1 MATLSDQGFIDLGDL
16 RLEYRMSGPRPSDAP
31 TLILLHEGLGSAGM
45 WGDFPDKLAAV
56 TGCGVFAWSRVGY
69 GNSSPAKLPLTLD
82 FMHVEAERILPR
94 LLDAIGFQQGLLIG
108 HSDGASIAAIYGGSV
123 QDHRVRGLVLMAPH
137 FIVEDVTINSIREIR
152 HAFDTTDVRQ
162 RFQRWHADAD
172 ATVRGWTDVWMKNN
186 FKSWDISGA
195 LAYIRVPILIIQ
207 GEHDHYGTGQQ
218 IEIAQE
224 ECYCPVEVLLIPGIQ
239 HVPHREAPEVT
250 LAAIKEFCG
259 RLLGEHAGAQTA
271 AR

>member
-1 MATLSDQGFIDLGDL
+1 MATLSDQGFLELGDL
-16 RLEYRMSGPRPSDAP
+16 RLEYRMAGPRPQEAP

-45 WGDFPDKLAAV
+45 WGDFPEKLAAA

-69 GNSSPAKLPLTLD
+69 GQSSPAKLPRKLD
-82 FMHVEAERILPR
+82 FMHVEAREILPR
-94 LLDAIGFQQGLLIG
+94 LLDAIGFREGLLVG
-108 HSDGASIAAIYGGSV
+108 HSDGASIAAIYGGAV

-152 HAFDTTDVRQ
+152 QAFDTTDVRQ

-172 ATVRGWTDVWMKNN
+172 ATVRGWTDVWMKND
-186 FKSWDISGA
+186 FKTWDLSEE

-207 GEHDHYGTGQQ
+207 GEHDHYGTERQ
-218 IEIAQE
+218 IEIARE

-250 LAAIKEFCG
+250 LKAIADFAG
-259 RLLGEHAGAQTA
+259 RLLHVRAQQPAA